1 MDAILISSK
10 VSAFDRLVLR
20 FVWCSYM
27 MHVYDGYN
35 AYEVPQ

>member
-1 MDAILISSK
+1 M
-10 VSAFDRLVLR
+10 RLMRASWLAR
-20 FVWCSYM
+20 LTRRLVWCSYM